1 MRPSLRVVL
10 EGVRIAY
17 NALLA
22 NKLRTLLTLLGNI
35 VGIMSVIA
43 VVSLLGGI
51 DLYMRTEV
59 ASEGSN
65 LFTIQRVNFFEA
77 IEDFETFIDKLMYN
91 PTLTREDAASLR
103 ESLELSRYVNARAE
117 SGGVNVSAF
126 GKSVEVTVAGCEAYY
141 PFVSDIPLASG
152 RHLTEIDDRE
162 NAQVVVLGWDLY
174 SSIIAPRDAIGAT
187 VRIGNRHF
195 RVVGVGAE
203 RGRIL
208 GQSRDRYA
216 IIPLGAFRK
225 VFGPGQSVEIQIVAE
240 DIRTL
245 EAAMEEATVAMRI
258 RHGLGPREDNDF
270 AVSSSQQLIDLWK
283 SISRGVMTA
292 LVALVGVSML
302 VGGIVLMN
310 TMMVSVTERTREVG
324 LRKAVGA
331 AQGAIMWQFLVE
343 SATLSVFG
351 GIAGM
356 SIGFAIA
363 ALVSAVSVLPY
374 VVNAALVGIAF
385 AVTVVLG
392 LVFGTYP
399 ALRAARLDP
408 VDALRSE

>member
-1 MRPSLRVVL
+1 MRPSFRVVL

-17 NALLA
+17 TALLA

-51 DLYMRTEV
+51 DLYMRNEV
-59 ASEGSN
+59 AAEGSN
-65 LFTIQRVNFFEA
+65 LFSIQRVNFLEA
-77 IEDFETFIDKLMYN
+77 IEDFETFIDKVMYN
-91 PTLTREDAASLR
+91 PQLTRDDANALR
-103 ESLELSRYVNARAE
+103 ESLELAKYVSARSE
-117 SGGVNVSAF
+117 SGGVNVSAL
-126 GKSVEVTVAGCEAYY
+126 GKSVEVTVAGCDAVY
-141 PFVSDIPLASG
+141 PFISEIPLTAG
-152 RHLTEIDDRE
+152 RHLTQIDDRE
-162 NAQVVVLGWDLY
+162 NAQVAVLGWDVY
-174 SSIIAPRDAIGAT
+174 SGLIAPRDAVGMT

-195 RVVGVGAE
+195 RVIGVAAQC
-203 RGRIL
+203 GRIL
-208 GQSRDRYA
+208 GQSRDRFV
-216 IIPLGAFRK
+216 IVPLGAYRK
-225 VFGPGQSVEIQIVAE
+225 VFGPQQSVEIRIVAE
-240 DIRTL
+240 DIRLL
-245 EAAMEEATVAMRI
+245 EDAMEEATVAMRI
-258 RHGLGPREDNDF
+258 RHGLGPRDENDF
-270 AVSSSQQLIDLWK
+270 AVTSSEQLINLWK

-310 TMMVSVTERTREVG
+310 TMVVSVTERTREVG

-331 AQGAIMWQFLVE
+331 PQGAIMWQFLVE

-356 SIGFAIA
+356 ALGFAIA
-363 ALVSAVSVLPY
+363 AIVSAVSVLPY

-385 AVTVVLG
+385 AVTIAVG